1 MLNLINVAVIT
12 VIQSKVLVVCDH
24 LTLLKVMLSDFASSA
39 SHVAMS
45 SVGWLWAVM
54 LGAKKQTMVLLRFH

>member
-1 MLNLINVAVIT
+1 
-12 VIQSKVLVVCDH
+12 
-24 LTLLKVMLSDFASSA
+24 MLSDFASSA

-45 SVGWLWAVM
+45 SVGWLWAVV